1 MQEHTNT
8 VPYLFS
14 AGVAAMAQALMY
26 ANRVA
31 KGEPFSWMEFL
42 AAVLLSSFIGFLICM
57 AAHAYGLSYEWGG
70 ALAGL
75 GGLMGKEAVGIGLA
89 AAKRFLG
96 IQ

>member
-1 MQEHTNT
+1 MQEHTNS

-14 AGVAAMAQALMY
+14 AGVAAMAQVLMY
-26 ANRVA
+26 ANRCA
-31 KGEPFSWMEFL
+31 KGEPFRWTEFA
-42 AAVLLSSFIGFLICM
+42 AAVFLSSFIGFLICM

-75 GGLMGKEAVGIGLA
+75 GGLMGKEAVGIAMA

-96 IQ
+96 LQ

>member
-1 MQEHTNT
+1 MQEHNSYT
-8 VPYLFS
+8 PYLFS
-14 AGVAAMAQALMY
+14 AGVAAMAQVLMY

-31 KGEPFSWMEFL
+31 KGEAFRWTEFA
-42 AAVLLSSFIGFLICM
+42 AAVFLSSFIGFLICM

-75 GGLMGKEAVGIGLA
+75 GGLMGKEAVGIAMA
-89 AAKRFLG
+89 AAKRYLG

>member
-1 MQEHTNT
+1 MQEHTNA

-31 KGEPFSWMEFL
+31 KGESFSWIEFS

-57 AAHAYGLSYEWGG
+57 AAHSYGLGYECAG

-75 GGLMGKEAVGIGLA
+75 GGLMGKESVGIA
-89 AAKRFLG
+89 SAIFKRFAG